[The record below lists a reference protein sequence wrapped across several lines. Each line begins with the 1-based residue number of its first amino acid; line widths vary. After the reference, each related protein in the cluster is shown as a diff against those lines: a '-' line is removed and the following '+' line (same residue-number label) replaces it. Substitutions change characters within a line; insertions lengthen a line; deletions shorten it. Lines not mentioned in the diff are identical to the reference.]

1 MTREELQ
8 QLIRL
13 GEGFTCEF
21 KQSGTTHLGRELCA
35 FANATGGVV
44 LIGVTDDGQPVGVR
58 NANRLKSEVQN
69 VARSV
74 EPPLVIDMD
83 VVDNIL
89 VINVPAQNS
98 KPYSSGG
105 KFYLRDGAS
114 SQQMSR
120 SEIREF
126 FFKEGVIH
134 FDETP
139 CERFSLE
146 EDMTD
151 AVWGTF
157 RKRAKIPQDM
167 DAVSAL
173 KNLHLLKDGR
183 MTHAGAWLLATDIQ
197 KFNTSAN
204 VACALFFGTDKV
216 RILDRQNFSADIYT
230 MIDAV
235 VTYILSKINVE
246 LIIKHVK
253 REERPE
259 LPEEALRE
267 AVVNALAHRDYRST
281 ANVQVY
287 IFKDRVEIVSPG
299 GLPAGMTE
307 ADLGRKSIPRNPLLF
322 GMLHRMEAVEHI
334 GSGIRRIRRLC
345 AEYGVAEPQ
354 ITVSEHW
361 FTICFLRPEVEKKGV
376 HDADILEVAGQSGTK
391 SGLSWDQVEIM
402 RKCMADSAIS
412 ELMSVLGR
420 TNRTKF
426 RDQVLAP
433 LLSAGLVEM
442 TIPDKPRSSRQKYRL
457 TEKGRKLAE
466 KKKE

>member
-1 MTREELQ
+1 MRLSRAFLVRARRETGVTREELQ

-21 KQSGTTHLGRELCA
+21 KQSGTTHLGRESCA

-69 VARSV
+69 VARSI

-89 VINVPAQNS
+89 IVNVPAQNS

-120 SEIREF
+120 GEIREF

-151 AVWGTF
+151 AAWGTF

-167 DAVSAL
+167 NAVSAL

-307 ADLGRKSIPRNPLLF
+307 ADLGKKSIPRNPLLF
-322 GMLHRMEAVEHI
+322 GMLYRMDAVEHI
-334 GSGIRRIRRLC
+334 GSGIKRIRQIC
-345 AEYGVAEPQ
+345 DGYGVAAPE
-354 ITVSEHW
+354 IHAEESWFTVSFARPSATTTPEA
-361 FTICFLRPEVEKKGV
+361 TPEVRLLGAFAGEMTRQEIQTVIGLKDDEHFRK
-376 HDADILEVAGQSGTK
+376 AYLLPALET
-391 SGLSWDQVEIM
+391 
-402 RKCMADSAIS
+402 
-412 ELMSVLGR
+412 
-420 TNRTKF
+420 
-426 RDQVLAP
+426 
-433 LLSAGLVEM
+433 GLVEM
-442 TIPDKPRSSRQKYRL
+442 TLPDKPRSSRQKYRL

-466 KKKE
+466 MKKE